1 MLSSLALLTALHVAA
16 TPQITQGTAPVLVQP
31 AAHSKWAALLDQ
43 IPESRPMVV
52 VLPPQFAVELVSER
66 VRVRSTER
74 FAQLFAREV
83 VEMEGVKLL
92 LPKSGTASAVSGQ
105 STLQT
110 GLAQTLVADLIRLN
124 GAAVPFEE
132 VPPSLHPAYMGV
144 LRVLPAL
151 TEAFLAGGDVRFGLH
166 VHADV
171 MLRRQADGRR
181 QNYPIAFVYSPGH
194 PKDEAPASGAIM
206 STPEEKGQILSASD
220 LSRRSQRESG
230 IGWHLDERIAE
241 SHLYVRGQIPQSA
254 WGPIMRRLFT
264 VPTPEPVRLP
274 ERLPELAYLFL
285 SALPDDVRTT
295 PNPPA
300 LKGSGLSWED
310 VRDGRAVP
318 LGQLVNGC
326 PVLQKAL
333 SNARVM
339 EGPNDLVRV
348 EISFALYAA
357 YPGMGPLPGAT
368 HRLGNGSVRQSLTA
382 NNISLSTDPIAP
394 RWPGALP
401 PE

>member
-1 MLSSLALLTALHVAA
+1 MGAIGVLCAAILSQA
-16 TPQITQGTAPVLVQP
+16 APVP
-31 AAHSKWAALLDQ
+31 ARWATILDQ
-43 IPESRPMVV
+43 IPEKQPILV
-52 VLPPQFAVELVSER
+52 VLPQRFPVDLMSER
-66 VRVRSTER
+66 LRIRSTER

-83 VEMEGVKLL
+83 VEIEGVKLL

-110 GLAQTLVADLIRLN
+110 ALAQTPVADLIRLN
-124 GAAVPFEE
+124 GAAVPFGE
-132 VPPSLHPAYMGV
+132 VPPSLHPAYMSV

-151 TEAFLAGGDVRFGLH
+151 TEAFLADGDIRFGLH

-181 QNYPIAFVYSPGH
+181 QNFPVAFVYSPGH
-194 PKDEAPASGAIM
+194 PEDEAPASFAVLA
-206 STPEEKGQILSASD
+206 SPQEKGEILSASD
-220 LSRRSQRESG
+220 LSRRSRRESG
-230 IGWHLDERIAE
+230 IGWFLDERIAD
-241 SHLYVRGQIPQSA
+241 SLLYLRGQIPSSA

-264 VPTPEPVRLP
+264 VPTPEPVRPP

-295 PNPPA
+295 PNPSA

-318 LGQLVNGC
+318 LGQMVNGC
-326 PVLQKAL
+326 PVLKQAL
-333 SNARVM
+333 SNTQVM
-339 EGPNDLVRV
+339 EGPNDLVKV

-368 HRLGNGSVRQSLTA
+368 HRVGNGPVRQSLTR
-382 NNISLSTDPIAP
+382 NSISLSTDPIAP
-394 RWPGALP
+394 MRPGALP
-401 PE
+401 PG